1 MEKFAT
7 KDELN
12 LLRGRIEQL
21 ETMCSALRKAMGDLE
36 KKMKSMSKLGGGA
49 DPDAL
54 AALSDELQKLR
65 SDFE

>member
-36 KKMKSMSKLGGGA
+36 KKMKSMSKLGGA

-54 AALSDELQKLR
+54 AAISDELQKLR

>member
-1 MEKFAT
+1 
-7 KDELN
+7 
-12 LLRGRIEQL
+12 
-21 ETMCSALRKAMGDLE
+21 MCSALRKAMGDLE
-36 KKMKSMSKLGGGA
+36 KKMKTMGKMGGG

>member
-1 MEKFAT
+1 
-7 KDELN
+7 
-12 LLRGRIEQL
+12 
-21 ETMCSALRKAMGDLE
+21 MCSALRKAMGDLE
-36 KKMKSMSKLGGGA
+36 KKMKTMGKMGGGA